1 MRLKCPLCT
10 LWQSAASTVYIYNK
24 AKKKK
29 NYDAFDKVKI
39 VVERWLIEE

>member
-10 LWQSAASTVYIYNK
+10 LRQSAASTVYIYNK
-24 AKKKK
+24 AKK
-29 NYDAFDKVKI
+29 NYDAFDPVKI